1 MSENILIILAT
12 GINANKS
19 ENIFKDFKDEIRKRY
34 ILLGKTVKFA
44 EIFPLGEVRH
54 TTVVRQILEVGVHI
68 HRGTGG
74 KEIVRYVKNNSVL
87 ASRIILIGHS
97 GGGQAVG
104 DALVTLERMGIP
116 IYHVVQIGAPAVP
129 VHKKYVHK
137 VTRVET
143 RTDFVSRNIHIGTE
157 AISYGINPISGL
169 LLSFVRLF
177 NRKMPETRYVELNI
191 NGQKWGGHSAY
202 FKRNLKNKYG
212 IDNVT
217 ITVNAFWD
225 KIR

>member
-1 MSENILIILAT
+1 MRENILIILAT
-12 GINANKS
+12 GINTNKS
-19 ENIFKDFKDEIRKRY
+19 EDIFKDLKDEIRKRY
-34 ILLGKTVKFA
+34 TLQGKIVRFA
-44 EIFPLGEVRH
+44 EVFPLGEARN
-54 TTVVRQILEVGVHI
+54 TTVVKQILEVGVHM

-74 KEIVRYVKNNSVL
+74 KEIVRYVKNNSAW

-104 DALVTLERMGIP
+104 DAMVTLERMGIP
-116 IYHVVQIGAPAVP
+116 VYHVVQIGAPAVP

-137 VTRVET
+137 VIRVET
-143 RTDFVSRNIHIGTE
+143 RTDFVARNIHIGTE
-157 AISYGINPISGL
+157 VISYGINPISGL

-177 NRKMPETRYVELNI
+177 NRKMPETRYVDLNI
-191 NGQKWGGHSAY
+191 NGQKWGGHAAY
-202 FKRNLKNKYG
+202 FKRSLKNKYG